1 MEISPPTMIFRQ
13 GLVGPW
19 LATWN
24 TLLGRLAMVQLTQ
37 GNLEFFTNLHEN
49 GKFSVDTMHI
59 ALVHSEVQVNNNNK
73 DKEYE
78 GVA

>member
-1 MEISPPTMIFRQ
+1 ME
-13 GLVGPW
+13 
-19 LATWN
+19 
-24 TLLGRLAMVQLTQ
+24 
-37 GNLEFFTNLHEN
+37 
-49 GKFSVDTMHI
+49 KFSVDTMHI